1 MLRSWLRFLEI
12 AGEWSPRPKGAPTK
26 TLRESMLA
34 LTGFHG
40 LEVYGITV
48 SARPRLAVEK

>member
-12 AGEWSPRPKGAPTK
+12 AGAPTK